1 MAAHNNTV
9 RGYNQG
15 GYKMRVFT
23 ALCKEARGY
32 MVLSE
37 ASYNEACMWLYRRLG
52 NPLYTASKDGVTEI
66 VYMDRE
72 FIYDENKGYLIE
84 KEDAQ

>member
-1 MAAHNNTV
+1 
-9 RGYNQG
+9 
-15 GYKMRVFT
+15 MRIFKT
-23 ALCKEARGY
+23 LCKENRGF

-37 ASYNEACMWLYRRLG
+37 CSYNEACMYLYRLLG

-66 VYMDRE
+66 VYMDRT

-84 KEDAQ
+84 EEGD